1 MARRNSRIVT
11 LFRSMVTPFLAPFT
25 TVDGTT
31 MMAHVDG
38 RGVLWVRQ
46 MLVNSVGDA
55 SELQAVGDNSDDQ
68 AVRAAGDLL
77 VVNRNYVF
85 DGVNYDRLRSASA
98 ANLAAF
104 SGLGVALVSKPGS
117 WAQNNTPAAAAQATT
132 TKAAG
137 AAGVRHV
144 CTGISFG
151 FNAVNVEAGTFLI
164 NLRDG
169 ATGAGTILQS
179 WRVGPFAAGGS
190 MIHSI
195 ADLNIP
201 GSAATA
207 MTMEFAVAPAAG
219 NFEFVD
225 LHGYDA
231 S

>member
-1 MARRNSRIVT
+1 MRRNTKVIPLYRTQIA
-11 LFRSMVTPFLAPFT
+11 PPLAPFT
-25 TVDGTT
+25 QTNGVPMTAAVNGFGAQWVTLMAVDAVGNPGTT
-31 MMAHVDG
+31 
-38 RGVLWVRQ
+38 
-46 MLVNSVGDA
+46 SIVGDD
-55 SELQAVGDNSDDQ
+55 SDNV
-68 AVRAAGDLL
+68 AVRASGDLL
-77 VVNRNYVF
+77 VMSRGSLF
-85 DGVNYDRLRSASA
+85 DGTNWDRRRSASA

-104 SGLGVALVSKPGS
+104 SGLGAALVSKPGS

-132 TKAAG
+132 SKAAG

-190 MIHSI
+190 IVHSI

-207 MTMEFAVAPAAG
+207 MTIEFAVAPAAG

-225 LHGYDA
+225 LHGYDGPA
-231 S
+231 